1 VTAGAGSVEAVAG
14 PPDVDEVLDLV
25 RRRGGRVTGSRRAVI
40 TALLRG
46 RGEHLTAE
54 DVAARVQTTHPDV
67 HLSTVYRTL
76 EALEELGVAS
86 HVHLG
91 HGPSTYHLAVERHHH
106 AVCDGCGDVVELPA
120 DLFDEVAERVGATT
134 GFVIDPAHFALPGR
148 CRACAEG
155 AVPPSG

>member
-1 VTAGAGSVEAVAG
+1 VSG

-25 RRRGGRVTGSRRAVI
+25 RSRGGRVTAPRRAVVG
-40 TALLRG
+40 ALLAG
-46 RGEHLTAE
+46 QGEHLTAE
-54 DVAARVQTTHPDV
+54 DVAARVQAEHPEV

-91 HGPSTYHLAVERHHH
+91 HGPSTYHLAIERHHH
-106 AVCDGCGDVVELPA
+106 AVCDGCGKVVELPA
-120 DLFDEVAERVGATT
+120 DLFDDVGEQVRRNT

-148 CRACAEG
+148 CATCAG
-155 AVPPSG
+155 